1 MDYSEFLIVMS
12 QLSFHKKARVVLQG
26 SVYFIEATPNKN
38 KWRLSTKL
46 LYNQER
52 MPNQLA
58 ECVSSGSTLR
68 WDHGGAYL
76 KLDREE
82 SDLYLIRE
90 IECSAKYVPFRYL
103 VTDFIDV
110 ADEWKNIIDDFSK
123 KDHTSIRR

>member
-1 MDYSEFLIVMS
+1 MEYNEFLIMMS

-46 LYNQER
+46 LFNQKT
-52 MPNQLA
+52 MPTQLG
-58 ECVSSGSTLR
+58 ECISPHGVLR

-76 KLDREE
+76 KFDYTE
-82 SDLYLIRE
+82 SDLYLVRE
-90 IECSAKYVPFRYL
+90 IECAAKYVPFRYL
-103 VTDFIDV
+103 VSDFIDV
-110 ADEWKNIIDDFSK
+110 ADEWKAILDDFSK